1 MVGRWARSTAACFA
15 ALHVQCPVQQA
26 ARAGPAQSFD
36 EQQARP
42 FPQHTFTHTCTC
54 THIGAETDLLGAG
67 AAFRRL
73 IEEDRVPS
81 VIFWGPPGCGKTTIC
96 EIISR
101 YNDFDIIVSVSP
113 RSLRPLPPCSR
124 CIALLCALIIG
135 RRVDQIWDPRHS
147 RRKSVKLSAVTS
159 GVGDI
164 RKAVEDATGIKRL
177 LNKVSAGLTHVSPPF
192 F

>member
-1 MVGRWARSTAACFA
+1 MPEFDRRGCISSPLPTTTTTTHPTTSTARTPTFA
-15 ALHVQCPVQQA
+15 HA
-26 ARAGPAQSFD
+26 D
-36 EQQARP
+36 
-42 FPQHTFTHTCTC
+42 
-54 THIGAETDLLGAG
+54 AESDLIGAG

-101 YNDFDIIVSVSP
+101 
-113 RSLRPLPPCSR
+113 
-124 CIALLCALIIG
+124 
-135 RRVDQIWDPRHS
+135 HS

-159 GVGDI
+159 GVADI

-177 LNKVSAGLTHVSPPF
+177 LNKGTLLFVDEIHRWSKSQQDALLPHVESGYSRLWLCSFTLQMKSRPTDWALRKLLSRPGHALAF
-192 F
+192 TGPVVIAC